1 MRKMSREEAVEF
13 LMFGTRAGKLA
24 TASPSGAP
32 SLAPLWFTV
41 DGDDVVFSTGRES
54 LKGRHLTANPRAALT
69 VDSDEFP
76 YAYVTV
82 RGPVVLTDDPDELL
96 EWNTRLA
103 ERYVPEGR
111 AEEYGRRNS
120 SPHMLVCRLR
130 LQRISAFAEIAS

>member
-1 MRKMSREEAVEF
+1 
-13 LMFGTRAGKLA
+13 MFGTRAGKLA

-32 SLAPLWFTV
+32 SVAPLWFTV
-41 DGDDVVFSTGRES
+41 DGDDVVFSTGRDS

-76 YAYVTV
+76 YAYATV

-120 SPHMLVCRLR
+120 SPDMLVCRLR
-130 LQRISAFAEIAS
+130 LQRVSAWAEIAS

>member
-1 MRKMSREEAVEF
+1 MREMSRAEAIEF
-13 LMFGTRAGKLA
+13 LMTGTRAGKLA

-32 SLAPLWFTV
+32 SIAPLWFTV
-41 DGDDVVFSTGRES
+41 DGDDVVFSTGRGS
-54 LKGRHLTANPRAALT
+54 LKGRHLAANPRAALT

-82 RGPVVLTDDPDELL
+82 RGPVDLTDDPEDVL

-103 ERYVPEGR
+103 ERYVPESR

-120 SPHMLVCRLR
+120 SADMVLCRLR
-130 LQRISAFAEIAS
+130 LQRISAWAEIAS